1 MPFSHVDG
9 VRQGEFSSCKKTK
22 LKLRFIKAIAIYT
35 GMFDWLIV
43 FCLVMYRHYFSYW
56 MASRQEWWKGGNIEI
71 TGFTQCSRIIFFFK
85 MNQKKCDTEKIIFL
99 HFKTISWLFS
109 VINSVCRQNGI
120 RTSHLRLLTFTNC
133 FFFLYVLL
141 PLIGVFFN
149 VS

>member
-133 FFFLYVLL
+133 FFLYVLL